1 MLVVVL
7 QIQQGTAAVLTLL
20 ILKLRI
26 SKRTPILTQT
36 GMRRSIVYHRQS
48 SGVVTSQLLPLM
60 RLDSLIKL
68 FYGAVPL
75 SSGKHTCE
83 GISDSANIFFYMMVH
98 SLSGARFKRHQ

>member
-7 QIQQGTAAVLTLL
+7 QTQQGTAAVLTLL

-36 GMRRSIVYHRQS
+36 GMRRSIVYRQS

-75 SSGKHTCE
+75 SSGKHTCKASR
-83 GISDSANIFFYMMVH
+83 IQLTFFFYMMVH
-98 SLSGARFKRHQ
+98 SLSGARFKSQ